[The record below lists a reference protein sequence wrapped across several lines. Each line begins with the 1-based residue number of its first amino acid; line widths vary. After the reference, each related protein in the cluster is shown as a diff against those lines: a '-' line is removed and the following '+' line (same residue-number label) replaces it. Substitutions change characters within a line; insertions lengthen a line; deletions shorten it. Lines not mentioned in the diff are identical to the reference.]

1 VDVEALVRRDRI
13 VVAAG
18 LTGISLLA
26 WLHLFQTAR
35 HMGGLS
41 MDAAMPG
48 MAAGAASREVL
59 LAFAMWAV
67 MMVAMMLPSA
77 APIVLMFAG
86 INRRRAASGGVSV
99 PAGLFVAG
107 YLIVWTAF
115 SLLAA
120 VAQWGLQ
127 RLAAVSADTLT
138 ATPALGGAIL
148 IVAGIYQFTPL
159 KSACLSQC
167 QSPLGFVLN
176 QWREG
181 ARGAVVMG
189 LRHGMFCLGCCWT
202 LMALLFVAG
211 VMNLLWVAAIAA
223 FVLVEKLVPAGRLV
237 SYTAGSLLIA
247 FGRWVLARAF

>member
-1 VDVEALVRRDRI
+1 MDVEALVRRDRI

-18 LTGISLLA
+18 LTGITLLA
-26 WLHLFQTAR
+26 WLHLFHMAR
-35 HMGGLS
+35 RMGGLS

-48 MAAGAASREVL
+48 MAAGAAFRDVL
-59 LAFAMWAV
+59 LTFAMWAV
-67 MMVAMMLPSA
+67 MMVGMMLPSA
-77 APIVLMFAG
+77 APMVLIFAG

-120 VAQWGLQ
+120 VAQWGFQ

-138 ATPALGGAIL
+138 ATPVLGGAIL
-148 IVAGIYQFTPL
+148 MLAGIYQFTPL

-181 ARGAVVMG
+181 APGAVVMG
-189 LRHGMFCLGCCWT
+189 LCHGMFCLGCCWT

-237 SYTAGSLLIA
+237 SYTAGGLLIA
-247 FGRWVLARAF
+247 CGLWVLARAF